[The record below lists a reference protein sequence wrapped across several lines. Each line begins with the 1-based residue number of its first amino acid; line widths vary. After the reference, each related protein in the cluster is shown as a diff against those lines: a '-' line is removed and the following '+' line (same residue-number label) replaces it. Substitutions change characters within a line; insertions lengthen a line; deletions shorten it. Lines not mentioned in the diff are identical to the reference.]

1 MSEVSNSDLMG
12 VLLSVRE
19 DLGGIKANV
28 ASTSALL
35 ANHIGVDTVVQS
47 QLRTD
52 VSTLQ
57 MGAARQKGFLAAIGT
72 VGTLL
77 GAGIGYIISFAR
89 H

>member
-19 DLGGIKANV
+19 DLGSIKANV
-28 ASTSALL
+28 ASGAVLL

-52 VSTLQ
+52 ISTLQ
-57 MGAARQKGFLAAIGT
+57 LGAARQKGFLAAIGT

-77 GAGIGYIISFAR
+77 GAGLGYIISYAK